1 MTPEVRQKAVFWLA
15 LVFILGVATGGVF
28 GYSFAHS
35 SYAAGKPPY
44 PQMSD
49 ADKRAKKVAEMT
61 AEVGLTQEQAQKA
74 DAVIAMTQTQ
84 IKGVRDKTNADVDA
98 LRQEGREKIRAFLT
112 DEQKPKFEEYVK
124 KIDEE
129 HRKQQAMQQK

>member
-1 MTPEVRQKAVFWLA
+1 
-15 LVFILGVATGGVF
+15 
-28 GYSFAHS
+28 
-35 SYAAGKPPY
+35 
-44 PQMSD
+44 
-49 ADKRAKKVAEMT
+49 MT